1 MTNFVYQLRDD
12 YGTLSPQWQGIIKK
26 GDKWLWATE
35 IKGCS
40 TAASL
45 LLQQQVRD
53 FDVRGTLHVS

>member
-1 MTNFVYQLRDD
+1 MTSFVYQLRDEYD
-12 YGTLSPQWQGIIKK
+12 TLSSQWQGIIKK

-45 LLQQQVRD
+45 LLQQKVMD
-53 FDVRGTLHVS
+53 FDARGVL